1 MIEQE
6 KISNIIKELY
16 DINNKIQQLSTE
28 EKKILLNFSNNEKDI
43 LSELIQILNYKYDK
57 NTKSK
62 KNQIEEFSFNT
73 IMPKLRHS
81 ILYDFKETDNIAEI
95 DWLLK
100 IMLQS
105 RSLFKTAKEADI
117 FLSNITGFVHNTKS
131 TGRDRIVDWYFNRIK
146 ELDIKEQNVIYFKI
160 SKYLFINI
168 PSNYKE
174 WKNLIFKGG
183 K

>member
-1 MIEQE
+1 MSDQAKVKEIVTDILELNS
-6 KISNIIKELY
+6 KIKSLKPVERRMLTNLLE
-16 DINNKIQQLSTE
+16 NKIDDSDLNGGLVYTYENINSS
-28 EKKILLNFSNNEKDI
+28 KKKHQVEDFSFGTIMSK
-43 LSELIQILNYKYDK
+43 LRYAILN
-57 NTKSK
+57 
-62 KNQIEEFSFNT
+62 
-73 IMPKLRHS
+73 
-81 ILYDFKETDNIAEI
+81 DFKETDNLSEI

-105 RSLFKTAKEADI
+105 RTLFKTTKEADI
-117 FLSNITGFVHNTKS
+117 FLSNITGFIHNTKS

-146 ELDIKEQNVIYFKI
+146 ELDLKEQNIIYFRI

-174 WKNLIFKGG
+174 WKNILFKGG

>member
-1 MIEQE
+1 MIEQDN
-6 KISNIIKELY
+6 ISNIIKELQ

-28 EKKILLNFSNNEKDI
+28 EKRILFNSLNNEKDV
-43 LSELIQILNYKYDK
+43 LSNLIQVLNYKYDK

-62 KNQIEEFSFNT
+62 KNQVEEFGFNT
-73 IMPKLRHS
+73 IMPKLRHA
-81 ILYDFKETDNIAEI
+81 ILHDFKETNNIAEI

-100 IMLQS
+100 IKLQS
-105 RSLFKTAKEADI
+105 RSLFNTTKEADI

-131 TGRDRIVDWYFNRIK
+131 TCRDRIVDWYFNRIK
-146 ELDIKEQNVIYFKI
+146 ELDIKEQKIIYFKI